1 MPRLIRICLKRV
13 LIDAIIVSVCV
24 VFFVILRDLRVS
36 EKFPPKNGNLQIS
49 LLRDPCVRGSCVG
62 EVFVVLVLE
71 TPMLANWCV

>member
-36 EKFPPKNGNLQIS
+36 EKNHPKTSSALAYLIGLAGWSDAWINCLA
-49 LLRDPCVRGSCVG
+49 GSDSG
-62 EVFVVLVLE
+62 AL
-71 TPMLANWCV
+71 